1 MVVYVCKLAH
11 AINILEY
18 NINQNRGVTAR
29 VAGVIQTDREGAIDG
44 ETTCWYLE
52 SGIADYRRNP

>member
-1 MVVYVCKLAH
+1 MVVYVYKLAH
-11 AINILEY
+11 TINILEY

-44 ETTCWYLE
+44 ETTCW
-52 SGIADYRRNP
+52 